1 MKFFESHDYPGGP
14 PQLDSAAC
22 KKNLRFRDG
31 LAMLRLL
38 CAGRR
43 VVCCASFTRIPHM
56 RGLRFL
62 SILLLLSAAWARA
75 QLSKKKTRVVAPK
88 AMTCAEVCDSLAKA
102 IQNDPQSLTTRLEDA
117 LVISEACTPDIV
129 ATAIA
134 TVNGDP
140 LLTRKIIDTAQN
152 VLPWRRREIEQAA
165 SLASI
170 PAAVVVVE
178 PQFEVRRPEQL
189 EVRRALVP
197 SKKSETPIEEVRR
210 ALVPVTKKSRK
221 RL

>member
-1 MKFFESHDYPGGP
+1 MLSILCTGR
-14 PQLDSAAC
+14 QAA
-22 KKNLRFRDG
+22 R
-31 LAMLRLL
+31 
-38 CAGRR
+38 
-43 VVCCASFTRIPHM
+43 CASLTEIPRM
-56 RGLRFL
+56 RGLLFL
-62 SILLLLSAAWARA
+62 LTLLLLSAAVVMA
-75 QLSKKKTRVVAPK
+75 QPSKKKSKSLAPR
-88 AMTCAEVCDSLAKA
+88 AMTCADVCGSLAKA
-102 IQNDPQSLTTRLEDA
+102 IQQDPQSLTTRLEDA

-140 LLTRKIIDTAQN
+140 LLTRKIIETAQN

-165 SLASI
+165 SLANI

-197 SKKSETPIEEVRR
+197 SNKSETPIEEVRR
-210 ALVPVTKKSRK
+210 AEVPEVEVRRAVVPVTKKSRK
-221 RL
+221 R